1 MKVLVTGVSG
11 QVGGDLRRLLLGHAD
26 VAFADRAAMDLSSE
40 ESVVTAL
47 EREAPDVVVNPAAY
61 TAVDAAEDHEVQA
74 MAINATAPGVM
85 ASWLKARGGFLI
97 HFSTDYVYDG
107 AKPEPYVEDDRT
119 NPLSVYG
126 RSKLAGEEAVRRSG
140 VEHFIFR
147 TSWVYSCS
155 GKNFL
160 LTMLRLFAER
170 EQLSVVADQVGA
182 PTSSLD
188 IARFISE
195 CALPRLAAGARPAS
209 GVYHLT
215 AEGETSWHGF
225 AMAILER
232 ASHIPSMAASLRVQE
247 IRPILTSQYP
257 TKAVRPGNS
266 RLNSSKTVAAF
277 GRSLRPWRDQLDEC
291 LDQISRR

>member
-1 MKVLVTGVSG
+1 VKVLVTGVSG
-11 QVGGDLRRLLLGHAD
+11 QVGGDLRRLLLGRAD
-26 VAFADRAAMDLSSE
+26 VAFADRTEMDLSSE
-40 ESVVTAL
+40 ESIVTAL

-61 TAVDAAEDHEVQA
+61 TAVDAAEDHEAQA
-74 MAINATAPGVM
+74 MAINATAPGVI
-85 ASWLKARGGFLI
+85 ANWLKSRGGFLI

-107 AKPEPYVEDDRT
+107 TKPEPYVEDDRT

-140 VEHFIFR
+140 VDHFIFR
-147 TSWVYSCS
+147 TCWVYSSS

-160 LTMLRLFAER
+160 LTMLRLFVER
-170 EQLSVVADQVGA
+170 EQLNVVADQVGA

-195 CALPRLAAGARPAS
+195 CALPLLSASARPAS

-215 AEGETSWHGF
+215 AGGETSWHGF
-225 AMAILER
+225 AMAIFEKVSR
-232 ASHIPSMAASLRVQE
+232 IPSVAANLRVRD
-247 IRPILTSQYP
+247 IRPISTSQYP
-257 TKAVRPGNS
+257 TKAVRPANS
-266 RLNSSKTVAAF
+266 RLSSSKTIAAF

>member
-1 MKVLVTGVSG
+1 VKVLVTGVSG
-11 QVGGDLRRLLLGHAD
+11 QVGGDLRRQLLGRVD

-40 ESVVTAL
+40 ESITRVL
-47 EREAPDVVVNPAAY
+47 DREAPDVVVNPAAY
-61 TAVDAAEDHEVQA
+61 TAVDAAEDHEAPA
-74 MAINATAPGVM
+74 MAINATAPGVI
-85 ASWLKARGGFLI
+85 ANWLQARGGFLI

-107 AKPEPYVEDDRT
+107 TKPQPYVEDDRT
-119 NPLSVYG
+119 SPLSVYG
-126 RSKLAGEEAVRRSG
+126 RSKLAGEEAVRGSG

-147 TSWVYSCS
+147 TSWVYSSS

-170 EQLSVVADQVGA
+170 VQLSVVADQVGA
-182 PTSSLD
+182 PTYSLD

-195 CALPRLAAGARPAS
+195 CALPSLSASTRPAS

-225 AMAILER
+225 AMAILEK
-232 ASHIPSMAASLRVQE
+232 ASRIPPMAAGLRVQE
-247 IRPILTSQYP
+247 IRPISTSQYP
-257 TKAVRPGNS
+257 TRAVRPGNS
-266 RLNSSKTVAAF
+266 RLNSSKTIAAF

-291 LDQISRR
+291 LDQLSRR